1 MCLAHP
7 FLFLI
12 NCLLKH
18 NLYHIHMIKA
28 VERLIT
34 LSELQLK
41 EVVILQSGRRLGF
54 IADFEIDER
63 TGSITAFIVSTRQLR
78 GNLFNRMT
86 ETIVTWE
93 HIVTIGDDI
102 ILINDENYSKTIE
115 NNGENEAN
123 E

>member
-1 MCLAHP
+1 M
-7 FLFLI
+7 
-12 NCLLKH
+12 
-18 NLYHIHMIKA
+18 
-28 VERLIT
+28 IT
-34 LSELQLK
+34 LTELQLK

-54 IADFEIDER
+54 IADFEIDEQ

-86 ETIVTWE
+86 ETIVPWG

-102 ILINDENYSKTIE
+102 ILINDENIPKSIE
-115 NNGENEAN
+115 NNGKNEVN

>member
-1 MCLAHP
+1 M
-7 FLFLI
+7 
-12 NCLLKH
+12 K
-18 NLYHIHMIKA
+18 
-28 VERLIT
+28 RLIT

-63 TGSITAFIVSTRQLR
+63 TGSITAFIVSTKQLR

-86 ETIVTWE
+86 EAIVAWE
-93 HIVTIGDDI
+93 KIVTIGDDI
-102 ILINDENYSKTIE
+102 ILINDDNQAKTIE
-115 NNGENEAN
+115 NKGKNEAN

>member
-41 EVVILQSGRRLGF
+41 EVVILQTGRRLGF
-54 IADFEIDER
+54 IADFEIEEA
-63 TGSITAFIVSTRQLR
+63 TGSITAFIVSAKQVR
-78 GNLFNRMT
+78 GNLFNRT
-86 ETIVTWE
+86 SEILVYWE

-102 ILINDENYSKTIE
+102 ILINDENKQEIPQNLE
-115 NNGENEAN
+115 GKEGNE
-123 E
+123 

>member
-1 MCLAHP
+1 M
-7 FLFLI
+7 
-12 NCLLKH
+12 K
-18 NLYHIHMIKA
+18 
-28 VERLIT
+28 RLIT

-54 IADFEIDER
+54 IADFEIDET
-63 TGSITAFIVSTRQLR
+63 TGSITAFIVSTKQLR

-86 ETIVTWE
+86 ETSVSWE

-102 ILINDENYSKTIE
+102 ILINDENSPKIIE
-115 NNGENEAN
+115 NNGKNEAN

>member
-1 MCLAHP
+1 M
-7 FLFLI
+7 
-12 NCLLKH
+12 K
-18 NLYHIHMIKA
+18 
-28 VERLIT
+28 RLIT